1 MRLPFRCL
9 PLVGLVLGC
18 LAMPAAAVTV
28 EDLHTARVEVA
39 GKGEEARRTGFREAL
54 ERVLIRVS
62 GTAAVADNPD
72 VEALLASPSDYVQQ
86 FRYEALEM
94 ALENG
99 EAPDAG
105 EADAGGDEERPT
117 HRLIVTFT
125 GSRIDR
131 ALSEQGVPVWGA
143 QRPEVLVWL
152 AVDDGDRRYLV
163 SADGDSAA
171 HSALVET
178 GRERGLPLLLPL
190 MDTEDRGR
198 VEFVDIR
205 GGFFD
210 AVRAASERYR
220 AETLLVGH
228 VERRGSRWVGDWTL
242 LGLGD
247 RRSWRATGGALA
259 EAIGTGVGGATE
271 RVAATLAGR
280 TGERTTVDLRILG
293 VDGLAGYAR
302 LAEYLDSLV
311 RVREAEVVAVRSSE
325 AVFRLDVQGSVA
337 DLERALALGN
347 MLRKAEAPGLDETD
361 AMDGSG
367 SGGASGGSAT
377 TAGERDAAATGSDG
391 GPADVMAPG
400 GLEGPGLVYRLAG

>member
-1 MRLPFRCL
+1 MRLPLRCL
-9 PLVGLVLGC
+9 PLVGLFLGC
-18 LAMPAAAVTV
+18 LAMPAGAVTV
-28 EDLHTARVEVA
+28 EDLHSARVEVA
-39 GKGEEARRTGFREAL
+39 GKGEEARRAGFREAL

-72 VEALLASPSDYVQQ
+72 VEPLLESPSGFVQQ
-86 FRYEALEM
+86 FRYEALES
-94 ALENG
+94 AEDPDG
-99 EAPDAG
+99 RAPEA
-105 EADAGGDEERPT
+105 EGDEEQPT

-125 GSRIDR
+125 GSRINR
-131 ALSEQGVPVWGA
+131 ALRELGVPVWGA

-171 HSALVET
+171 HLALMEK

-190 MDTEDRGR
+190 MDTQDRGR

-280 TGERTTVDLRILG
+280 TGERTTVDLRVLD
-293 VDGLAGYAR
+293 VDDLSAYAR
-302 LAEYLDSLV
+302 LAEYLQSLV
-311 RVREAEVVAVRSSE
+311 RVRAAEVVAVRSRE
-325 AVFRLDVQGSVA
+325 AIFRLAVQGSVA
-337 DLERALALGN
+337 DLERALQLGN
-347 MLRKAEAPGLDETD
+347 RLRKVESASADAPDVPGTATE
-361 AMDGSG
+361 SG
-367 SGGASGGSAT
+367 DSA
-377 TAGERDAAATGSDG
+377 AAATSSLERDPAATGAGG

-400 GLEGPGLVYRLAG
+400 GLRGPGLVYRLAG